1 MLGIIKMY
9 LLHVD
14 KLSDKILQVCQVT
27 YCNHGMGI
35 TLPAESHR
43 EHGCPN
49 VIWSEK
55 INVNSYFI
63 N

>member
-1 MLGIIKMY
+1 MLAIIKMY
-9 LLHVD
+9 SLHVD
-14 KLSDKILQVCQVT
+14 KLSDKILQFYQVT
-27 YCNHGMGI
+27 YCTHGMGI
-35 TLPAESHR
+35 TLPTELHR

-55 INVNSYFI
+55 INVNSYFK